1 MQRKRRLSAEN
12 ESTAR
17 FALGH
22 SWLRRPPVLRC
33 GLRQSSTRRVHPQHR
48 VLSQTMRLKAQAFH
62 DKHDIF
68 GWVSLLDGQPL
79 PLRVMAKTPLTLAI
93 VDLKKSPAS
102 PATHIENV
110 LITEL
115 RRYLSTFVR
124 TSLETRVAD
133 LLLQHE
139 AEFVRYRNTVGS
151 IVITTLALL
160 LFYTLSLSLLPRFQ
174 RLLKVN
180 FALSPIIIIFFFAF
194 CGGRASNHRF

>member
-12 ESTAR
+12 ASTTR

-22 SWLRRPPVLRC
+22 SWLRRPPILRC
-33 GLRQSSTRRVHPQHR
+33 GLRQRSTRRAHPQHR

-115 RRYLSTFVR
+115 RRYPPLSA
-124 TSLETRVAD
+124 SLETLVAD

-139 AEFVRYRNTVGS
+139 AEFVRYRNAVGS

-174 RLLKVN
+174 SLLKVN

-194 CGGRASNHRF
+194 CGGRASNHGF

>member
-12 ESTAR
+12 ASTTR

-22 SWLRRPPVLRC
+22 SWLRRPPILRC
-33 GLRQSSTRRVHPQHR
+33 GLRQRSTRRAHPQHR

-102 PATHIENV
+102 PATQ
-110 LITEL
+110 
-115 RRYLSTFVR
+115 RYPPLSA
-124 TSLETRVAD
+124 SLETLLAD

-139 AEFVRYRNTVGS
+139 AEFVRYRNAVGS

-174 RLLKVN
+174 SLLKVN

-194 CGGRASNHRF
+194 CGGRASNHGF